1 MSNAIGLFIFDIG
14 WSELAIIG
22 VVALI
27 AVGPKELPGVLRTLG
42 QVMGKVKRMSAEA
55 QSQFRAAL
63 READVAGFKQ
73 QAQDIHSRAATDSV
87 SPAAENNGDRPDA
100 KRDDSGR

>member
-1 MSNAIGLFIFDIG
+1 MSNAIGLFIFDIS

-22 VVALI
+22 IVALI

-42 QVMGKVKRMSAEA
+42 QVMGKLKRMSAEA
-55 QSQFRAAL
+55 QWQFRAAL

-73 QAQDIHSRAATDSV
+73 QAQDIHSRAATDSA
-87 SPAAENNGDRPDA
+87 SPAAENS
-100 KRDDSGR
+100 RD